1 MIHEKDVRDGDR
13 YELVGELASGGMA
26 TVYLAR
32 MRRPMGFSRLVAV
45 KCMHPQ
51 YAKDPAFASMF
62 VDEARLTAGLRH
74 PNIVPTLDIVADD
87 GHLLLVMEYVEG
99 ATVGGLLEANQRA
112 KGHIPASIA
121 AAVVHDLC
129 LGLHAAHEA
138 RDDDGSPLAII
149 HRDVS
154 PQNVMVGT
162 DGHARVLDF
171 GVAKAKN
178 QVQHSLDNEIKGK
191 IPYMPPEQLCG
202 ETLDRRVDV
211 YAAGVVLWEML
222 VGKRLFEGPS
232 ETVIAR
238 KVLDDVVVPP
248 SARIEGISSELD
260 AIVMKALAR
269 EARDRFA
276 SALEM
281 AEALE
286 KVELAPRKEVAAW
299 VKALAETTVK
309 PLTASPLP
317 SAAAAT
323 SNHEV
328 PERSDSLVPTS
339 VDMPVEMTT
348 IVAALEKA
356 ATRHGDLPMPSIVRP
371 LPKKRPLAGVLVAAA
386 CLLAGIAVSKAAMTS
401 KPAAAAQM
409 TPVSVTVPVAL
420 RGVASL
426 GVPENGDPVR
436 DTTAHEAEPFEPAKA
451 EASKSNAKPVN
462 GKPAAKRAV
471 AAEPSATPEA
481 GVDAKPSCRPPYTVD
496 ADGHRHYKLECI

>member
-1 MIHEKDVRDGDR
+1 MDQEKDVRDGDR

-87 GHLLLVMEYVEG
+87 GHLLLVMDYIEG
-99 ATVGGLLEANQRA
+99 ATVGGLLKAAHQA
-112 KGHIPASIA
+112 KARIHTAIA

-138 RDDDGSPLAII
+138 HDDDGTPLAIV

-154 PQNVMVGT
+154 PQNVIVGI

-171 GVAKAKN
+171 GVAKARN

-202 ETLDRRVDV
+202 EALDRRVDV

-232 ETVIAR
+232 ETIIAR

-260 AIVMKALAR
+260 AVVMKALSR
-269 EARDRFA
+269 EANDRFA
-276 SALEM
+276 TAFEM

-286 KVELAPRKEVAAW
+286 RAVDLASKNEVSAW
-299 VKALAETTVK
+299 VKALAPTVIK
-309 PLTASPLP
+309 PLTANPLAGITAETLAKP
-317 SAAAAT
+317 A
-323 SNHEV
+323 EL
-328 PERSDSLVPTS
+328 PEHSDSLVPS
-339 VDMPVEMTT
+339 SLDIPVEMTT
-348 IVAALEKA
+348 IVAVLEKA
-356 ATRHGDLPMPSIVRP
+356 ATRHGETPMPAFVRP
-371 LPKKRPLAGVLVAAA
+371 LPKRGRLAGVFVAAA
-386 CLLAGIAVSKAAMTS
+386 CLIAGVAISKAAMTS
-401 KPAAAAQM
+401 KPASAAQISAPVNVPVPVPVNV
-409 TPVSVTVPVAL
+409 TPVNEDAKPT
-420 RGVASL
+420 
-426 GVPENGDPVR
+426 DP
-436 DTTAHEAEPFEPAKA
+436 
-451 EASKSNAKPVN
+451 AKPVEIV
-462 GKPAAKRAV
+462 KPVVAKPFVPAKPIAKPVVTVTSEPAPAV
-471 AAEPSATPEA
+471 AS
-481 GVDAKPSCRPPYTVD
+481 DAKPSCRPPYTVD
-496 ADGHRHYKLECI
+496 ADGHRHYKVECI

>member
-1 MIHEKDVRDGDR
+1 MAAARDVRDGDR

-32 MRRPMGFSRLVAV
+32 LRRPLGFSRLVAV

-99 ATVGGLLEANQRA
+99 ATVAGLLKASHEAR
-112 KGHIPASIA
+112 KGIPTAIA

-138 RDDDGSPLAII
+138 QDDDGAALSII

-154 PQNVMVGT
+154 PQNVIVGT

-178 QVQHSLDNEIKGK
+178 QVQHSLDNEIRGK
-191 IPYMPPEQLCG
+191 IAYMPPEQLCG
-202 ETLDRRVDV
+202 EALDRRVDV

-232 ETVIAR
+232 ETIIAR
-238 KVLDDVVVPP
+238 KVMDDVIAPP
-248 SARIEGISSELD
+248 SARVEGIPSELD
-260 AIVMKALAR
+260 AIVMKALSRQAN
-269 EARDRFA
+269 DRF
-276 SALEM
+276 STALAM

-286 KVELAPRKEVAAW
+286 AAIDLASKNEVSAW
-299 VKALAETTVK
+299 VKALAPTAIK
-309 PLTASPLP
+309 PLTTNPL
-317 SAAAAT
+317 AL
-323 SNHEV
+323 EV
-328 PERSDSLVPTS
+328 SEHSDSLVPS
-339 VDMPVEMTT
+339 SIDVVEVTT
-348 IVAALEKA
+348 IVAVLEKTAPRHFIRPIPKRRHLA
-356 ATRHGDLPMPSIVRP
+356 A
-371 LPKKRPLAGVLVAAA
+371 VLVAAA
-386 CLLAGIAVSKAAMTS
+386 CLTAGLAMSKAAFTAKPANAAQAPPVNVPVPVPVHVDPVNDPRPIEIAKRIEAPKPIV
-401 KPAAAAQM
+401 KPAAAKPLPAA
-409 TPVSVTVPVAL
+409 PAA
-420 RGVASL
+420 AS
-426 GVPENGDPVR
+426 
-436 DTTAHEAEPFEPAKA
+436 AEP
-451 EASKSNAKPVN
+451 KSV
-462 GKPAAKRAV
+462 
-471 AAEPSATPEA
+471 
-481 GVDAKPSCRPPYTVD
+481 SCRPPYTVD